1 MFTNMSVPMNK
12 FVESIF
18 VAIGLTALSY
28 VVGVYQNWITELNW
42 LEVFSVATSYSCT
55 YLCVK
60 ESRWNYPIGAI
71 SVAALSL
78 FFYQQELLSSMA
90 LNIYLIPTLI
100 WGWFRWGRDSV
111 TRPVTN
117 LKFDKWLLAYG
128 GFTLVAYFA
137 STFIAK
143 NLGGSMTGLDAF
155 ILVGSILAQFLLD
168 NKKIETW
175 YVWAMVNVVA
185 IYTYFNAELYLV
197 AFQFVF
203 FLANTVYGW
212 WNWNMSKKMKE
223 LQNV

>member
-1 MFTNMSVPMNK
+1 MFSNENFLKNK

-18 VAIGLTALSY
+18 VAIGLTNLSY
-28 VVGVYQNWITELNW
+28 AVAMYQNWITELNW
-42 LEVFSVATSYSCT
+42 LEVFSVATSYSCA

-71 SVAALSL
+71 SVAALSIL
-78 FFYQQELLSSMA
+78 FYQQSLFSSMA

-100 WGWFRWGRDSV
+100 WGWFRWGHDNN

-128 GFTLVAYFA
+128 GFTVLAYLS
-137 STFIAK
+137 STWIAMK
-143 NLGGSMTGLDAF
+143 LGGSMTGLDAF

-197 AFQFVF
+197 AFQFIF

-212 WNWNMSKKMKE
+212 WSWNKSKKMKE
-223 LQNV
+223 TNYV